1 VRTLCISTRRIG
13 SRAWCAGSWSC
24 PQTGSAVC
32 KPAQTNEA
40 SREVLDEHCR
50 TRRCRCQ
57 RGSATRRSFGN
68 RGLRPARPPGP
79 FLPRLR
85 PGPWRPLFRPNPT
98 SLSTSVDTGERGASD
113 RKPDDN
119 AGVQCGAREC
129 RQGQDHDR
137 SPLLPGNDN
146 PQARALL
153 VDMRCQSD
161 ASSHSRKSW
170 FPKLTPAVPGSA
182 RRQQLCRAAGLEPR
196 HPRLVCWP
204 TGRCKAEAAM
214 KYRSLEQIAL
224 EADVHR
230 GTGASRRSEAPSS
243 EAAAN
248 AGQSSLTILRSP
260 WRSNPVLRDAGLR
273 GNRVGDAVL
282 RRPQTSSRSARSFQ
296 QDLEVGRVSGM
307 TWNAMLLARHTT
319 AALLLAH
326 QPPQTN
332 ADSRV

>member
-1 VRTLCISTRRIG
+1 MAAATQGWASCSSVARPAPKNRSASRSMRHMTESGPKAPARGSGGAAARTAASSRSKSSAVTRWRAVRTLCISTRRIG

-98 SLSTSVDTGERGASD
+98 SLSTSVDTGDRGASD

-119 AGVQCGAREC
+119 AGAQCGAREC

-146 PQARALL
+146 PQARALS

-161 ASSHSRKSW
+161 A
-170 FPKLTPAVPGSA
+170 
-182 RRQQLCRAAGLEPR
+182 
-196 HPRLVCWP
+196 
-204 TGRCKAEAAM
+204 
-214 KYRSLEQIAL
+214 
-224 EADVHR
+224 
-230 GTGASRRSEAPSS
+230 
-243 EAAAN
+243 
-248 AGQSSLTILRSP
+248 
-260 WRSNPVLRDAGLR
+260 
-273 GNRVGDAVL
+273 
-282 RRPQTSSRSARSFQ
+282 
-296 QDLEVGRVSGM
+296 
-307 TWNAMLLARHTT
+307 
-319 AALLLAH
+319 
-326 QPPQTN
+326 
-332 ADSRV
+332 